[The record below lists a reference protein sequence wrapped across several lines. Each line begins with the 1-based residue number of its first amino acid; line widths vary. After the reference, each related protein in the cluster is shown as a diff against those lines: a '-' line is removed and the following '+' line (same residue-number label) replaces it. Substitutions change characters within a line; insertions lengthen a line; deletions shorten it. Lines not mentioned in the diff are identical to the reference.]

1 MTRVSRTMCARV
13 LASATLVGGLFLS
26 REAPAQGAVPRTH
39 ALTYRLELDLPLTL
53 GSAGAALAL
62 NQAAGKLT
70 PACRWCVDNPFDRA
84 VRGWLK
90 ADDTEPARFAS
101 DVFLVST
108 PFVMSGM
115 GVLAATQEGRGN
127 DVPLNLLVMA
137 EATSVAL
144 LTNVLAKVAFARERP
159 RVHAMTPAQ
168 RANDREI
175 ADRNVSFFSGHT
187 AFTFALA
194 TSMGTVAE
202 LRGYRAAPAI
212 WGVGLPL
219 AATTGILRIVAD
231 RHYATDVLTGM
242 VVGVAAGVAFPL
254 LLHGRRDT
262 ATASASS
269 LELSPAAPASAGMT
283 QVFSLA
289 LPSPL

>member
-1 MTRVSRTMCARV
+1 MCGRV
-13 LASATLVGGLFLS
+13 LAGVTLAFALSAS
-26 REAPAQGAVPRTH
+26 REAAAQSAPPRTH

-53 GSAGAALAL
+53 GSAGAAFAL
-62 NQAAGKLT
+62 NLTSGRLT
-70 PACRWCVDNPFDRA
+70 PACRWCVDNPLDAA

-101 DVFLVST
+101 DVFLVSA
-108 PFVMSGM
+108 PVVMGGM
-115 GVLAATQEGRGN
+115 GIIAANQDGHGEN
-127 DVPLNLLVMA
+127 VPLDFLVVA
-137 EATSVAL
+137 QATSVAVL
-144 LTNVLAKVAFARERP
+144 ANVLAKVTFARERP
-159 RVHAMTPAQ
+159 RVHAMTPLQ

-175 ADRNVSFFSGHT
+175 VDRNLSFFSGHT
-187 AFTFALA
+187 TFTFALA

-219 AATTGILRIVAD
+219 AATTGLLRIVAD

-242 VVGVAAGVAFPL
+242 LVGVGAGVAFPL
-254 LLHGRRDT
+254 LLHGRRDET
-262 ATASASS
+262 GVNGAS
-269 LELSPAAPASAGMT
+269 LEGARVPASGGASMT

>member
-1 MTRVSRTMCARV
+1 MCARV
-13 LASATLVGGLFLS
+13 LASAAALLALFAT
-26 REAPAQGAVPRTH
+26 REAAAQSTPARTH

-53 GSAGAALAL
+53 GSAGAAFAL
-62 NQAAGKLT
+62 NQASGKLT
-70 PACRWCVDNPFDRA
+70 PTCRWCADNPLDAA

-108 PFVMSGM
+108 PVVMGGL
-115 GVLAATQEGRGN
+115 GVIAANQEGHGEN
-127 DVPLNLLVMA
+127 VPLDLLVVA

-144 LTNVLAKVAFARERP
+144 LGNVIAKVAFARERP
-159 RVHAMTPAQ
+159 RVHAMTPLQ

-219 AATTGILRIVAD
+219 AATTGLLRIVAD

-242 VVGVAAGVAFPL
+242 LVGVGAGVAFPL
-254 LLHGRRDT
+254 LLHGRRDGT
-262 ATASASS
+262 GTTGAS
-269 LELSPAAPASAGMT
+269 LESARVPISGGASMT